1 MCVPDL
7 TEVSV
12 SVNHLRVKQR
22 NLLELESPDSNPEKC
37 WCNSTQAAEVLQE
50 SNSSYMGV
58 STRRVRQGMFIVPA
72 GTDIFLGNYEAV
84 SP

>member
-12 SVNHLRVKQR
+12 SVNYLRVKQCH
-22 NLLELESPDSNPEKC
+22 LLELESSDLNPKKC

-50 SNSSYMGV
+50 SNSSI
-58 STRRVRQGMFIVPA
+58 RV
-72 GTDIFLGNYEAV
+72 
-84 SP
+84 